1 MVRSYLVL
9 PSALNPTP
17 KSKIVNALD
26 SRPTAGAFTK
36 VSRKPTNHSKFTGK
50 CGVARCTD
58 CHISPGSKSKDKAKG
73 TQKLKS
79 CSAAMNQRS
88 LAWSV
93 LEAHTLITGNGLNYD
108 SKSATGILCAI
119 SSSECFDDNY
129 YDDDDAIEFE
139 EYESNEAL
147 TSLQGAEQ
155 FQEIEFL
162 VDCLAEEDEG
172 WCVL

>member
-1 MVRSYLVL
+1 MKREGRQHGMVRSFLVL
-9 PSALNPTP
+9 PSPLNPTP

-58 CHISPGSKSKDKAKG
+58 CHINPGNKSKDKAKG

-88 LAWSV
+88 LA
-93 LEAHTLITGNGLNYD
+93 LD
-108 SKSATGILCAI
+108 KP
-119 SSSECFDDNY
+119 
-129 YDDDDAIEFE
+129 
-139 EYESNEAL
+139 L
-147 TSLQGAEQ
+147 TSLEGSEE
-155 FQEIEFL
+155 FQEIEF
-162 VDCLAEEDEG
+162 VPDCQAEEHEG